1 MDFDVTIDRELWI
14 GGSDVGAIMNLSP
27 FKTRYT
33 LLLEKAGLKEIES
46 IPTRYTVYG
55 NKIERKIRDDVN
67 EIYFTN
73 FKPNRKYSGDL
84 RLHCDG
90 DNGEEIL
97 EIKSTS
103 HIFENV
109 NDYKLYLVQLLLY
122 TKEFGYSHCKLA
134 VYHRPDDLSEVFD
147 ASRLQVFDIDINDY
161 AELIDEIY
169 SALDSFRKDLARL
182 KENPL
187 LSEEDFQPTEV
198 VTLSNQ
204 VLAFEKKLAEYKT
217 LEADYKR
224 VKQQLFEAMQK
235 HDVKTWVTVNGV
247 RITRVDGTEG
257 SLETVSYFD
266 EDRFKKEH
274 PEEYEKYYV
283 SKERV
288 VRGRNGFVKI
298 TIPKQ

>member
-55 NKIERKIRDDVN
+55 NKIESKIRDYVN
-67 EIYFTN
+67 EICFTN
-73 FKPNRKYSGDL
+73 FQPNRKYSGDL

-161 AELIDEIY
+161 AGLIDEIY

-198 VTLSNQ
+198 VALSNQ

-283 SKERV
+283 SQERV

>member
-1 MDFDVTIDRELWI
+1 MEFDVTANREAWI
-14 GGSDVGAIMNLSP
+14 GGSDISAIMGLSP

-46 IPTRYTVYG
+46 VPTRYTVYG
-55 NKIERKIRDDVN
+55 NKIESKIRDYVN

-73 FKPNRKYSGDL
+73 FQPNRKYVGDL

-109 NDYKLYLVQLLLY
+109 NEYKSYLVQLLVY
-122 TKEFGYSHCKLA
+122 TKEFGYNKCKLA
-134 VYHRPDDLSEVFD
+134 VYRRPEDFD
-147 ASRLQVFDIDINDY
+147 ENFDSTRLQIFEINMKDF
-161 AELIDEIY
+161 EPLINEIY
-169 SALDSFRKDLARL
+169 AALDSFRKDLARL

-198 VTLSNQ
+198 VALSNQ
-204 VLAFEKKLAEYKT
+204 VLSLEKKLAEYKT
-217 LEADYKR
+217 IEADYKR
-224 VKQQLFEAMQK
+224 VKKQLYEAMQK
-235 HDVKTWVTVNGV
+235 YDVKTWVTVNGV
-247 RITRVDGTEG
+247 RVTRVDGTEG
-257 SLETVSYFD
+257 SLETVSWFD
-266 EDRFKKEH
+266 EERFKKEH

-283 SKERV
+283 SEEKV
-288 VRGRNGFVKI
+288 VKARNGFVKI